1 MAELSVFVDESG
13 NSGSDSKYYLLTLVF
28 HDQTESIYPHIAAYE
43 KALSDRGLDNIPFH
57 LNPLMRGGDV
67 YENLPAD
74 TRKRL
79 LTCFS
84 TFANKVPYSY
94 QTFSYEKRNYAS
106 DEKLFDIMRRDLIDF
121 LFDNLALFQSY
132 ERVKI
137 YYDNGQGNVTRVLHS
152 GFEYALG
159 SQVITYRDGNPHDY
173 RLQQVADFVCGI
185 ELAALKYANNEQA
198 SAERIFFGLWRDF
211 NKGFL
216 KKQRKH
222 LFSS

>member
-13 NSGSDSKYYLLTLVF
+13 NTGSDSKYYLLTLVF

-84 TFANKVPYSY
+84 TFANKVPL
-94 QTFSYEKRNYAS
+94 QLP
-106 DEKLFDIMRRDLIDF
+106 DLFL
-121 LFDNLALFQSY
+121 
-132 ERVKI
+132 
-137 YYDNGQGNVTRVLHS
+137 
-152 GFEYALG
+152 
-159 SQVITYRDGNPHDY
+159 
-173 RLQQVADFVCGI
+173 
-185 ELAALKYANNEQA
+185 
-198 SAERIFFGLWRDF
+198 
-211 NKGFL
+211 
-216 KKQRKH
+216 
-222 LFSS
+222 